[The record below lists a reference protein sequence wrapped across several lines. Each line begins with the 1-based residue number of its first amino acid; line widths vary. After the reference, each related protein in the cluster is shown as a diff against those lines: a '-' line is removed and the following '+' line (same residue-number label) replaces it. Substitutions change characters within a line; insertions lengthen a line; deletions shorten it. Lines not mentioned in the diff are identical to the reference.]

1 MTFIPLILS
10 LKRFSNAST
19 SPILNVKTE
28 TGVYSMMKKSQSKR
42 NAVVI
47 FECTTRKSSK
57 CQYRIR
63 VKMVHTNDPFN
74 AMFWELE
81 NWVILGACATHT
93 CKLRA
98 GLQRLD
104 PEKYRPVGPE
114 ISEISSDSESCK
126 ALKSD
131 QKLDLNIA

>member
-1 MTFIPLILS
+1 
-10 LKRFSNAST
+10 
-19 SPILNVKTE
+19 
-28 TGVYSMMKKSQSKR
+28 
-42 NAVVI
+42 
-47 FECTTRKSSK
+47 
-57 CQYRIR
+57 
-63 VKMVHTNDPFN
+63 MVHTNDPFN

-104 PEKYRPVGPE
+104 PEKYRPVSPE
-114 ISEISSDSESCK
+114 ISSGSESCK